1 MKPAEFERC
10 REGGKM
16 EIRDFFEQKI
26 SACELAR
33 KRLQEEGYGDEA
45 DFEKIKANV
54 YEIFN
59 TVWSAAIKQYG
70 ADQPGAWD
78 FLKEKLEQIPSS
90 WAVAYEKAKQHD
102 DVKAMHIESIK
113 LSVAEDI
120 KQNMV
125 KTEEEP
131 K

>member
-1 MKPAEFERC
+1 
-10 REGGKM
+10 M

-78 FLKEKLEQIPSS
+78 FMKEKLEQIPSS
-90 WAVAYEKAKQHD
+90 WAAAYEKAKQYD
-102 DVKAMHIESIK
+102 DVKAMHIENIK

-120 KQNMV
+120 KENMV

>member
-1 MKPAEFERC
+1 MKPVEFERC

-26 SACELAR
+26 SDCELAR

-70 ADQPGAWD
+70 AEIGRASCR
-78 FLKEKLEQIPSS
+78 ER
-90 WAVAYEKAKQHD
+90 VC
-102 DVKAMHIESIK
+102 
-113 LSVAEDI
+113 LSV
-120 KQNMV
+120 
-125 KTEEEP
+125 
-131 K
+131 